1 MTIKN
6 IIKIESSL
14 NIIPSNPKSII
25 LKSIGYNNTISK
37 IEFIESY
44 EAKTLNYVEEN
55 LKFILNIKRFPLN
68 LFFILIYNKFDLHVY
83 KIVLSKSI

>member
-37 IEFIESY
+37 MEFIESY
-44 EAKTLNYVEEN
+44 EVKNLNYVEEN
-55 LKFILNIKRFPLN
+55 LNFILNIKRFPLN
-68 LFFILIYNKFDLHVY
+68 LFFILIYNKFDLHIY
-83 KIVLSKSI
+83 KIVLSNTM

>member
-6 IIKIESSL
+6 VIKIESSL
-14 NIIPSNPKSII
+14 NIIPSNPRSII

-44 EAKTLNYVEEN
+44 ESKNLNYVEEN

>member
-6 IIKIESSL
+6 VIKIESSL
-14 NIIPSNPKSII
+14 NIIPSNPRSII

-37 IEFIESY
+37 MEFIESY
-44 EAKTLNYVEEN
+44 EVKNLNYVEEN

>member
-6 IIKIESSL
+6 VIKIESSL
-14 NIIPSNPKSII
+14 NIIPSNPRSII

-44 EAKTLNYVEEN
+44 EAKNLNYVEEN

-68 LFFILIYNKFDLHVY
+68 LLFILIYNKFDLHVY

>member
-6 IIKIESSL
+6 VIKIESSL

-44 EAKTLNYVEEN
+44 EVKNLNYVEEN
-55 LKFILNIKRFPLN
+55 LNFISSMKRFPLN
-68 LFFILIYNKFDLHVY
+68 LFFILIYNKFDLHIY
-83 KIVLSKSI
+83 KIVLSNTM